1 METTP
6 QVDTVK
12 ILGRKVSNCI
22 LENSMCL
29 VVGLGIGTAL
39 SIQRRNLRPFVM
51 GCTIGT
57 MCDMAYGYCIVC
69 RPLIDDYNKAVKAQ
83 KP

>member
-6 QVDTVK
+6 VDTVK

-69 RPLIDDYNKAVKAQ
+69 RPLIDDYNKALKAQ